1 MTNRENNMP
10 YCKECG
16 TENEE
21 GAKFCQ
27 KCGTPLQATGV
38 VYRRSSDWHTGKIVA
53 LIFGGFIL
61 LIAIGLVA
69 GGGVL
74 IWSQT
79 AITDRDGY
87 MITGPVPLS
96 VSSYA
101 IVQNNVNIQID
112 NSLGT
117 PMNQNMVSIK
127 ISASSNNGKPIFI
140 GIVPQQSASTYF
152 NGVNID
158 RITSY
163 NWAPGRA
170 MGNGIPTYQ
179 TIPGDRPQT
188 PPTSQV
194 IWVAQASGS
203 GTQTVIWVPTAGDY
217 WVVIMNAD
225 GSKGVDANVQ
235 VGARVPILNWIG
247 WGLLI
252 GGFLAAMVGVVIIY
266 FGAIHRR

>member
-1 MTNRENNMP
+1 MP

-16 TENEE
+16 TENDEE
-21 GAKFCQ
+21 AKFCQ
-27 KCGTPLQATGV
+27 KCGTPLQVTGV
-38 VYRRSSDWHTGKIVA
+38 VYRRSSDWHASRIVA

-61 LIAIGLVA
+61 IIALGLVA

-79 AITDRDGY
+79 NITDRDGY
-87 MITGPVPLS
+87 MISSPAPLT

-112 NSLGT
+112 NGFGA
-117 PMNQNMVSIK
+117 PMNQNIVSIK
-127 ISASSNNGKPIFI
+127 ITATSNSGKPIFV
-140 GIVPQQSASTYF
+140 GVVSQQSAITYF

-158 RITSY
+158 RVISY
-163 NWAPGRA
+163 HWVPGRM
-170 MGNGIPTYQ
+170 MGSGIPTYQ
-179 TIPGDRPQT
+179 TIPGGSPPT

-203 GTQTVIWVPTAGDY
+203 GTQTVTWTPTTGDY
-217 WVVIMNAD
+217 WVVVMNAD

-235 VGARVPILNWIG
+235 VGARVTILSWIG
-247 WGLLI
+247 WGLLV
-252 GGFLAAMVGVVIIY
+252 GGILVAMVGVVIIY
-266 FGAIHRR
+266 FGAIRRH

>member
-1 MTNRENNMP
+1 MP

-16 TENEE
+16 TENEV

-38 VYRRSSDWHTGKIVA
+38 VYRRSSDWPTGKILA
-53 LIFGGFIL
+53 LVFGGFIL
-61 LIAIGLVA
+61 LVALGLIA
-69 GGGVL
+69 GGGAL
-74 IWSQT
+74 MWSQT
-79 AITDRDGY
+79 ALTDRDGY
-87 MITGPVPLS
+87 MITSPVPLS

-101 IVQNNVNIQID
+101 IVQNNINIQID
-112 NSLGT
+112 NGFGI
-117 PMNQNMVSIK
+117 PMNQNIVSIK

-140 GIVPQQSASTYF
+140 GIVPQQSALTYF

-163 NWAPGRA
+163 NWAPDRV
-170 MGNGIPTYQ
+170 MGNRIPTYQ
-179 TIPGDRPQT
+179 TIPGDKPQT

-194 IWVAQASGS
+194 IWVAQASGN
-203 GTQTVIWVPTAGDY
+203 GIQTVTWTPTTGVY
-217 WVVIMNAD
+217 WVVVMNAD
-225 GSKGVDANVQ
+225 GTKGVDAYVQ
-235 VGARVPILNWIG
+235 VGVRVTFLSWIG

-252 GGFLAAMVGVVIIY
+252 GGLLAAMAGVVVIY

>member
-1 MTNRENNMP
+1 MP

-27 KCGTPLQATGV
+27 KCGTPVQATGV
-38 VYRRSSDWHTGKIVA
+38 VYRRAGDWHAGSIVA

-61 LIAIGLVA
+61 LIALGLIA

-87 MITGPVPLS
+87 MITSPVPLT
-96 VSSYA
+96 VGSYA
-101 IVQNNVNIQID
+101 IVQNSVNVQID
-112 NSLGT
+112 NGFGT
-117 PMNQNMVSIK
+117 PMNQNIVSIK
-127 ISASSNNGKPIFI
+127 IAATSNNGKPIFV
-140 GIVPQQSASTYF
+140 GIVPQQSAQTYF

-163 NWAPGRA
+163 NWVPGRM
-170 MGNGIPTYQ
+170 MGSGVPSYQ
-179 TIPGDRPQT
+179 TIPGGSPPT

-194 IWVAQASGS
+194 IWVAQASGN
-203 GTQTVIWVPTAGDY
+203 GTQTVTWTPTSGDY

-225 GSKGVDANVQ
+225 GTKGINADVQ
-235 VGARVPILNWIG
+235 VGARVTILSWIG

-252 GGFLAAMVGVVIIY
+252 GGVLVAMVGVVIIY
-266 FGAIHRR
+266 FGAIRRR